1 MQTLY
6 KVARREVFTAALLR
20 IRVFWDVTL
29 RRMSQRSEI
38 LMACTMNRFQHNPN
52 DYGDCMERLQ

>member
-6 KVARREVFTAALLR
+6 KVARREVLTVTLLR

-29 RRMSQRSEI
+29 RRISQTSGI
-38 LMACTMNRFQHNPN
+38 LIAYTTNRVQHNPN
-52 DYGDCMERLQ
+52 DYGDRM